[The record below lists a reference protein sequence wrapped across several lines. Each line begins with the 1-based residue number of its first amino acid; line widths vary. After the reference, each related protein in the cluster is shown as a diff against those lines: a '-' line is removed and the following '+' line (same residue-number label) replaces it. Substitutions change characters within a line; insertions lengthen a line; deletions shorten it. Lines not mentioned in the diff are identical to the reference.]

1 MVQLTLTTGTAP
13 QKEEILVPIFIYED
27 GVEAKQLAKLIVDV
41 KPSYLLNCSNS
52 VESLKEYVNSG
63 RVNRNICYI
72 MDSKAVASIGK
83 ELLAKI
89 KVINLFKCN

>member
-1 MVQLTLTTGTAP
+1 MVQLTLQTGTAP

-27 GVEAKQLAKLIVDV
+27 GAEASQLAKLIVEV
-41 KPSYLLNCSNS
+41 KPSYLLNCFNS
-52 VESLKEYVNSG
+52 VESLEEYVNSG
-63 RVNRNICYI
+63 KVNKNICY

-83 ELLAKI
+83 ELLTKI